1 MENILYLN
9 KIEPQK
15 ATVKRLSNNT
25 MQILTNEPP
34 NISGFHLITDSGS
47 VYGKYED
54 YTTLYKQLDNGFILS
69 NDGSVYIE
77 PEPLPD
83 PEPYIPTLNDIKESK
98 KKEIEVQYNAAYSIG
113 TVASF
118 ENGNSVQIPNIDN
131 DMLIAIG
138 TAYNSAIALLESGSF
153 ETMIPF
159 DISNVCNSYTPLN
172 IIQIYVAIQTLVI
185 YNRSLKNELFS
196 TIERCDSIDAVNAL
210 TYNVES
216 LDDTGLIS
224 FQNSINDGQNVI
236 NEIFSKYI
244 SAGTN
249 A

>member
-1 MENILYLN
+1 MENILFTNMDTSY
-9 KIEPQK
+9 K
-15 ATVKRLSNNT
+15 AHVKRLSENT
-25 MQILTNEPP
+25 IQITTEEKP
-34 NISGFHLITDSGS
+34 NIAGFHLITDSGS
-47 VYGKYED
+47 VFGKYED
-54 YTTLYKQLDNGFILS
+54 YTTLYKQLDDGFILS

-77 PEPLPD
+77 PDPIPE
-83 PEPYIPTLNDIKESK
+83 PEPYIPTLEEAKENK
-98 KKEIEVQYNAAYSIG
+98 KSEFESQYNAAYSVG
-113 TVASF
+113 TTASLG
-118 ENGNSVQIPNIDN
+118 NGNSVHIPNIDS

-138 TAYNSAIALLESGSF
+138 TAYNSAIALLESGAF

-159 DISNVCNSYTPLN
+159 DISNVCNSYTPLD

-185 YNRSLKNELFS
+185 YNRSLKNELFA
-196 TIERCDSIDAVNAL
+196 TIERCDSIDLVNSL
-210 TYNVES
+210 KYDVES
-216 LDDTGLIS
+216 LDNIGLMS